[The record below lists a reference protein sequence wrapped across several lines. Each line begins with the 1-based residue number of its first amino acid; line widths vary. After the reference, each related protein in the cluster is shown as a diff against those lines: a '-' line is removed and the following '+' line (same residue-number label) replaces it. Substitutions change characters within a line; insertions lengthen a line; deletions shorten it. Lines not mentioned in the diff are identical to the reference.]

1 MSSKLQNPTSEIRK
15 IAFIAPFGLQPKATT
30 SARLLPLAAALAAH
44 GHQVRVIV
52 PPYDDPTAPAAG
64 RRTVLEGVAVVELP
78 RPPAVPGGGVVGWTA
93 GLVRAALA
101 GQPDVIHVG
110 KPKGYSGLAGW
121 LLSALGRPWVLDTD
135 DWEGAGGWN
144 RRNPYSAPQ
153 RALFAAQEATL
164 PRLARAVTVASRT
177 LQTQVWGL
185 GVPPAR
191 VFYLP
196 NGVARAKYDPWLAAA
211 ADPAAQAAARARWG
225 LPPAPDPAAPVILL
239 YTRFVEFPVE
249 WPLRVLRAV
258 AARVPGVRLLV
269 VGSGFFGEEQRLLAA
284 ARRAGLADRLILCG
298 AVPPGDLGPLLT
310 AADVA
315 LYPMRDTLINRAKCS
330 AKLLDLMVLARPVV
344 THRVGQQGEYLQ
356 HGESGWLADPGD
368 VAGLAAGVLRLLAD
382 PALAAR
388 LGAAA
393 ATRAWDHFSWS
404 HLSAAAEAA
413 YRGW

>member
-1 MSSKLQNPTSEIRK
+1 MTSNIQNPTSR
-15 IAFIAPFGLQPKATT
+15 IAIIAPFGLQPKATT
-30 SARLLPLAAALAAH
+30 SARLLPLAAALAAR
-44 GHQVRVIV
+44 GHQVRLIV

-64 RRTVLEGVAVVELP
+64 RRSVVDGVDVVEVP
-78 RPPAVPGGGVVGWTA
+78 RPPAVPGGGVAGWTA

-101 GQPDVIHVG
+101 GRPDVIHVG

-135 DWEGAGGWN
+135 DWESGGGWN

-177 LQTQVWGL
+177 LQSQVWGQ

-196 NGVARAKYDPWLAAA
+196 NGVTRAKYDPWLAQA
-211 ADPAAQAAARARWG
+211 ADPAAQAGARARWG
-225 LPPAPDPAAPVILL
+225 LPAAPDPAAPILLL
-239 YTRFVEFPVE
+239 YTRFVEFPVA
-249 WPLRVLRAV
+249 WPVQVLRAV

-269 VGSGFFGEEQRLLAA
+269 VGSGFFGEEHRLADLA
-284 ARRAGLADRLILCG
+284 RQAGLADRVILCG
-298 AVPPGDLGPLLT
+298 SVAPPDLGPLLT
-310 AADVA
+310 TADVA

-330 AKLLDLMVLARPVV
+330 AKLLDLMVLRRPIV
-344 THRVGQQGEYLQ
+344 THRVGQQGENLQ
-356 HGESGWLADPGD
+356 HGESGRLADPGD
-368 VAGLAAGVLRLLAD
+368 LVGLAAGVLRLFD
-382 PALAAR
+382 EPAFAAR

-393 ATRAWDHFSWS
+393 AARAWDHFSWTD
-404 HLSAAAEAA
+404 LSARAEAA
-413 YRGW
+413 YRLLK